1 MNTQKSVFN
10 KISKIEREVESKEVE
25 LSEVQKVELG
35 NMTAIKGALMILK
48 GFDDKATRVVEKFE
62 AKFKDYFNEYDNV
75 LKIRNEIYNYVE
87 REAKGISRTFESNA
101 KEVGI
106 SADSIPEYKEL
117 QKWINEGEELYR
129 AIDRDYKRPK
139 F

>member
-1 MNTQKSVFN
+1 MKEQERALNTILKNQAKRAEQE
-10 KISKIEREVESKEVE
+10 K
-25 LSEVQKVELG
+25 LSTQKVELG

-48 GFDDKATRVVEKFE
+48 GFDDKATRVVEKYE

-87 REAKGISRTFESNA
+87 REAVGIEKTFKATA
-101 KEVGI
+101 KELGI
-106 SADSIPEYKEL
+106 DPDSIPEYKEL
-117 QKWINEGEELYR
+117 GKWINEGVELYK

-139 F
+139 MD